1 MMLDKELVTINYEG
15 ALYAL
20 GMSVPLDRVREVELE
35 AAEDNDFNAAEGIRQ
50 AIEMWNNTEKN
61 FNCKVA
67 VQHID
72 EDGEDFD
79 EYNEDE

>member
-20 GMSVPLDRVREVELE
+20 GMSVPVDRVREVELE

-50 AIEMWNNTEKN
+50 AIEMWNNTDKN
-61 FNCKVA
+61 FNCKA
-67 VQHID
+67 IPTYDDSTHD
-72 EDGEDFD
+72 
-79 EYNEDE
+79 